1 MSKDSRK
8 FYVYVILVCMN
19 SINHLYMTIQESSNL
34 SPILIYFSI
43 FSDIL
48 CLPTKNLVS
57 PSTSL
62 VLMCGLVKLET
73 RITIFM
79 YMIRPALS
87 ALKTLRIVIIWKGTW
102 KVLTLRIQLR
112 SNVINA
118 MLHLLLL
125 VHYGI
130 TFAYRVRGLSGQRKK
145 IILRWVIKSIV
156 PNVKSR

>member
-1 MSKDSRK
+1 MSKHSRK
-8 FYVYVILVCMN
+8 FYVHVILVRMN
-19 SINHLYMTIQESSNL
+19 SVKHLYMTIQESSNL

-48 CLPTKNLVS
+48 CLPTKDLVS

-87 ALKTLRIVIIWKGTW
+87 ALKTLRIVII
-102 KVLTLRIQLR
+102 
-112 SNVINA
+112 
-118 MLHLLLL
+118 
-125 VHYGI
+125 
-130 TFAYRVRGLSGQRKK
+130 
-145 IILRWVIKSIV
+145 
-156 PNVKSR
+156 